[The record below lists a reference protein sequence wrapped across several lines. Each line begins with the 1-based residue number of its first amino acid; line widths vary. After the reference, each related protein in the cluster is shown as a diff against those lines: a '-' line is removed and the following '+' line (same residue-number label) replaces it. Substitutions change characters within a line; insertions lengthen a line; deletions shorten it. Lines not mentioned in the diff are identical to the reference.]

1 MYGKENDVVVARER
15 DQHHRCDVRNESRSG
30 VCEDAQYN
38 GHHNKGNGIDGHE
51 IGTLRNGSNDAE
63 QRDERENEINLVR
76 GSQIGVSKKAEIEHH
91 CADDGED
98 ESPTPHVEQQ
108 DVLLIVVAH
117 IEFIVERLN
126 LQLML
131 WCHNLT
137 TVNDFSPSGFE
148 ISNRRNLI

>member
-1 MYGKENDVVVARER
+1 MARER
-15 DQHHRCDVRNESRSG
+15 YQHHRSDVRNESRSG

-51 IGTLRNGSNDAE
+51 IGALCNGSNDAE
-63 QRDERENEINLVR
+63 ERDERENEVNLVGR
-76 GSQIGVSKKAEIEHH
+76 SQIGMSKKTEIEHH

-98 ESPTPHVEQQ
+98 ESQTPHVEQQ

-117 IEFIVERLN
+117 IEFIVERLYF
-126 LQLML
+126 QLML

-137 TVNDFSPSGFE
+137 TVNDFSSSRFE